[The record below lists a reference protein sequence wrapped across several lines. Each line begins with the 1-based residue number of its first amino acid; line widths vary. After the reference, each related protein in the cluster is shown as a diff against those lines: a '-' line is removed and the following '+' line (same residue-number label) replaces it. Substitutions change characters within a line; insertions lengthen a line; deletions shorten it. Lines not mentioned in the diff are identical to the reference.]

1 MPHANEEIIHRF
13 FDAYGKRDMDALR
26 DVVAEDVTW
35 NFPGHSTVSGVTRG
49 LPEVIALFDRIGEFR
64 MRADTYVTG
73 VNDDFLVEA
82 QRTYC
87 TAPGSDFEMEY
98 AVLWRFADGK
108 IVNGTHLCADQHT
121 ADAFFDGT
129 AR

>member
-1 MPHANEEIIHRF
+1 MPHANEQIIHRF
-13 FDAYGKRDMDALR
+13 FDAYGKRDMAGLR
-26 DVVAEDVTW
+26 EVMADDVSW
-35 NFPGHSTVSGVTRG
+35 NFPGHSPVSGVTRG
-49 LPEVIALFDRIGEFR
+49 LPDVIALFDRIGGLQ

-87 TAPGSDFEMEY
+87 VAPGSDFEMEY

-108 IVNGTHLCADQHT
+108 IVNGTHLCADQHR
-121 ADAFFDGT
+121 ADAFFHEV
-129 AR
+129 AK